1 MLKITIPSV
10 MLHDPTTNLISH
22 TKETTL
28 VLEHSLVSLS
38 KWESKWKVPF
48 LNKEH
53 TEQMFDDYIRC
64 MTITQNVD
72 PSIYLGITHDIRKQI
87 QDYIDDSMTAAVVH
101 ENKNQ
106 QQSSK
111 FVTSDLIYYWMTAL
125 NIPFDPCQKWHLSRL
140 LMLIRIANIENKPAK
155 DRKMSKADSAKSH
168 HATNAARRAKRRR
181 K

>member
-1 MLKITIPSV
+1 MKKITIPSV
-10 MLHDPTTNLISH
+10 MLHDPITNLITY

-53 TEQMFDDYIRC
+53 TEQEFDDYIRC

-72 PSIYLGITHDIRKQI
+72 PSVYLAITPELRKEIR
-87 QDYIDDSMTAAVVH
+87 DYIDDSMTAAVVH
-101 ENKNQ
+101 ENRAPQ
-106 QQSSK
+106 SSSK

-125 NIPFDPCQKWHLSRL
+125 QIPFDPCQKWHLSRL

-155 DRKMSKADSAKSH
+155 DRKMSKADSARSH
-168 HATNAARRAKRRR
+168 HATNAARRAKRRPR
-181 K
+181 